1 MGLTATT
8 TVEDA
13 CGGSFTNPY
22 ITLAAYGPG
31 NGETDIH
38 IFKNLSDNTYT
49 IDVAAGGFT
58 DAANNTNEAASF
70 TWNSDQTSPSMTIT
84 AAEVSDDK
92 ASNDTT
98 LSLTFKSSEE
108 TTDFVVG
115 DITVSG
121 GVLSSFAG
129 SGKHIQ
135 QPLHQADRV
144 LIPLMLPQINLKIL
158 LVMII

>member
-49 IDVAAGGFT
+49 IKTRLYYYKDRDARNAGKRFIQKVEKTYTTSNISQDIWSFLYTSYKT
-58 DAANNTNEAASF
+58 DLTNAGISS
-70 TWNSDQTSPSMTIT
+70 SDS
-84 AAEVSDDK
+84 
-92 ASNDTT
+92 
-98 LSLTFKSSEE
+98 
-108 TTDFVVG
+108 
-115 DITVSG
+115 
-121 GVLSSFAG
+121 
-129 SGKHIQ
+129 
-135 QPLHQADRV
+135 
-144 LIPLMLPQINLKIL
+144 
-158 LVMII
+158 